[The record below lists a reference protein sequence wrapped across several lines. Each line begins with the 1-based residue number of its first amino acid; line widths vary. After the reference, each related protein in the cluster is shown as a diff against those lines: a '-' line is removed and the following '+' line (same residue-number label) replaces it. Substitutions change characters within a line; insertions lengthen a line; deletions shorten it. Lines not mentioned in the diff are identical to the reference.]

1 MTTGFTKSP
10 ASTLSRKGAPSVVGG
25 WLPKATCQA
34 ESTMCTVKGVSMR
47 LVQRTALVAATVL
60 TVNTAHSQSQL
71 APKVE
76 GAWARPTV
84 HGQAGGGGYLKI
96 TGGSTPDRLLGANA
110 SISKEV
116 ELHTME
122 MDGNVMR
129 MRQIEGIDIPAG
141 KSVELKPGGQHV
153 MFVGLKQTLKNGA
166 HFPIKLR
173 FQKAGEITVE
183 MKVMVSADAA
193 PVKH

>member
-1 MTTGFTKSP
+1 
-10 ASTLSRKGAPSVVGG
+10 
-25 WLPKATCQA
+25 
-34 ESTMCTVKGVSMR
+34 
-47 LVQRTALVAATVL
+47 
-60 TVNTAHSQSQL
+60 
-71 APKVE
+71 
-76 GAWARPTV
+76 
-84 HGQAGGGGYLKI
+84 
-96 TGGSTPDRLLGANA
+96 
-110 SISKEV
+110 
-116 ELHTME
+116 ME

-183 MKVMVSADAA
+183 MKVMASADAA